1 MLEKIIVIDQI
12 EVLEMGHIQVRQAT
26 KIMGGIEMKKYLSVV
41 LIATLFVCGN
51 TFAAEEKS
59 LKKVVVIDQ
68 IEVTEFGHVQV
79 RQATKIME
87 DGKEIGKTYH
97 RHVLSPGDS
106 LEGQDEKVQAIARAV
121 WTPEVIEAYKAQ
133 VETQRRIP

>member
-1 MLEKIIVIDQI
+1 
-12 EVLEMGHIQVRQAT
+12 
-26 KIMGGIEMKKYLSVV
+26 MKKYLALV
-41 LIATLFVCGN
+41 LIAALFVCGN

-59 LKKVVVIDQ
+59 LRKLVVIDQ
-68 IEVTEFGHVQV
+68 IEVLESGHVQV

-106 LEGQDEKVQAIARAV
+106 LEGQDEKVKAIAKAA
-121 WTPEVIEAYKAQ
+121 WTPEVVAAYKAQ
-133 VETQRRIP
+133 VAARMK